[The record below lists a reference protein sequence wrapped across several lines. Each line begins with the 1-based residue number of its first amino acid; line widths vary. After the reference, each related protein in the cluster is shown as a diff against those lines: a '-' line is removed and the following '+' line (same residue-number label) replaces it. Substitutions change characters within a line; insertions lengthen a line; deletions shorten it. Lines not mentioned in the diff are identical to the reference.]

1 MLQPRKSF
9 RSPFIHARS
18 AGGSQWLLVV
28 ALVLI
33 LWQPGDGCG
42 AVNSYTKNGNA
53 FSTVAGQYLTAT
65 HCVSGDTCSWV
76 VGDGMILGVYSS
88 YTPSWNGGSAMWE
101 FQVTEPLQFIQAAEV
116 KIERPVDNGKGLHSP
131 SLTGNAAISI
141 GNVENVIASPV
152 VKAEYRCPSDYYA
165 HACGVTYLT
174 FPVPVE
180 SVGATTRVYV
190 TVDDLTAWDISRV
203 VLTVSSA
210 EPQGISISNGKLWV
224 DGQPFPVKGVDYAP
238 WLQGTG
244 PEPYHQPFPNEFDDV
259 TALVTENLRR
269 WVPDY
274 SGDGRIQAW
283 EVIRYDVEVMAA
295 AGINTIRTYASGG
308 WHDRNLNDTL
318 DAGETVQG
326 DLPDW
331 VYDRLLQ
338 RASDFG
344 MKVIIGYW
352 VQEENF
358 DASMV
363 CNWADL
369 EVAKQAF
376 GRVVQKYKAHPALLA
391 WGVGNEVHL
400 APDPGQQWFTW
411 GVDIN
416 AYLNALYAYVRTLD
430 TAHPIMYARYV
441 GENAEFANL
450 SADIIAVNAYTH
462 SAAEM
467 VSLGEFDPPPPAG
480 KAYLLGEFGHII
492 EQAAGH
498 WDLAQQHAGGCFL
511 ELNNVWWKG
520 DNQDV
525 LGIVD
530 PHRHVNR
537 DRFLELTALYE
548 GAGLDLCLEDR
559 DEDGDVDGSDLY
571 LFLGGFSGSGP
582 ALESF
587 AAEFGRA
594 ACP

>member
-1 MLQPRKSF
+1 MIR
-9 RSPFIHARS
+9 RSLSI
-18 AGGSQWLLVV
+18 LLLSLF
-28 ALVLI
+28 ALTLPVH
-33 LWQPGDGCG
+33 PVFS

-53 FSTVAGQYLTAT
+53 FSTVSGQYATAAHCVAGQ
-65 HCVSGDTCSWV
+65 TCSWV
-76 VGDGMILGVYSS
+76 VGDGIILGVYYSS
-88 YTPSWNGGSAMWE
+88 PSTWTGGTGMWE
-101 FQVTEPLQFIQAAEV
+101 FQVTEPLPSIQAAEV
-116 KIERPVDNGKGLHSP
+116 RIERPPDYGKGLHSP
-131 SLTGNAAISI
+131 ALSGNAAISV
-141 GNVENVIASPV
+141 GNLENVIANLPV
-152 VKAEYRCPSDYYA
+152 SADNRCPSDYFA
-165 HACGVTYLT
+165 HPCGTTYLT
-174 FPVPVE
+174 FPLPVQSVE
-180 SVGATTRVYV
+180 SVTRIYV

-203 VLTVSSA
+203 VLTVNSA
-210 EPQGISISNGKLWV
+210 DPQGISIFNGRLWV
-224 DGQPFPVKGVDYAP
+224 HGQPFLIKGVDYAP

-244 PEPYHQPFPNEFDDV
+244 PEPYHQPFPSEFDDV
-259 TALVTENLRR
+259 TALVTENQRR

-308 WHDRNLNDTL
+308 WHDRNLNGIPE
-318 DAGETVQG
+318 AGETAQG

-331 VYDRLLQ
+331 AYDRLLQ
-338 RASDFG
+338 YATDFG

-352 VQEENF
+352 VQEEDF
-358 DASMV
+358 DAAMV

-369 EVAKQAF
+369 DVAKQAF
-376 GRVVQKYKAHPALLA
+376 GRVVQKYKNHPAVLA

-400 APDPGQQWFTW
+400 APAPGMQWFTW

-416 AYLNALYAYVRTLD
+416 AYLNVLYAHVRMLD

-441 GENAEFANL
+441 GENAEFSNL
-450 SADIIAVNAYTH
+450 TADLIAVNAYTH
-462 SAAEM
+462 SAPEL

-480 KAYLLGEFGHII
+480 KAYLLGEFGHIL

-498 WDLAQQHAGGCFL
+498 WDLAQLHAGGCFL
-511 ELNNVWWKG
+511 EFNNVWWKG
-520 DNQDV
+520 DGQDL

-548 GAGLDLCLEDR
+548 GAGLELCLEDR

-571 LFLGGFSGSGP
+571 LVLKGYSGSAA

-587 AAEFGRA
+587 AVEFGGDI
-594 ACP
+594 CP